1 MTRGFAE
8 TVDGVTAD
16 RGRSYPRQKTMD
28 PGTIEL
34 VPAAPFQPAV
44 QFTVRGVP
52 VGKPRMTQRDK
63 WQSRPCVVAYRAW
76 ADLIRLAAHQR
87 RWPRVLQGRI
97 RTVFYLP
104 FPRSYT
110 ERKREGLRGQP
121 HQSRPDGDNLH
132 KAVLDALFKDDA
144 FIWDGQYTSYWDD
157 GQGPRAE
164 IALQ

>member
-1 MTRGFAE
+1 
-8 TVDGVTAD
+8 
-16 RGRSYPRQKTMD
+16 
-28 PGTIEL
+28 
-34 VPAAPFQPAV
+34 
-44 QFTVRGVP
+44 
-52 VGKPRMTQRDK
+52 
-63 WQSRPCVVAYRAW
+63 VVAYRAW
-76 ADLIRLAAHQR
+76 ADQIRLEANR
-87 RWPRVLQGRI
+87 NRWPHRWPVLQGRI